1 MAWCDVVEPRTLR
14 ECRIALGQSQT
25 AFAAMLGVSPESYR
39 TWDAGRRATPPKMLA
54 RARAL
59 ATRRNDQ
66 ALLPLPVLA
75 LQIDAGTYLVY
86 DGACGTYGGM
96 LTVAEETLAQLAAQ
110 RGRQV
115 ATHLYGQEINAETY
129 AIAKAD
135 LLLKGEGDAA
145 DNIVGG
151 AAYSTLANDAFLTTV
166 RRIPVERLVFLDES
180 GMPFRPTSST
190 SCSPIR
196 PTARAGRATWSGW
209 AAKRVSRIRAF

>member
-59 ATRRNDQ
+59 ATHRNDQ

-86 DGACGTYGGM
+86 DGACGTGGM

-115 ATHLYGQEINAETY
+115 ATHLYGHEINAETY

-135 LLLKGEGDAA
+135 LGPDPLPWTPNPCG
-145 DNIVGG
+145 
-151 AAYSTLANDAFLTTV
+151 
-166 RRIPVERLVFLDES
+166 RRSPRCRKP
-180 GMPFRPTSST
+180 G
-190 SCSPIR
+190 SPIR
-196 PTARAGRATWSGW
+196 QSFVTSWS
-209 AAKRVSRIRAF
+209 R